1 MEITCVV
8 TKTQI
13 VFPKIMDTIIVNKDI
28 YADLIKNIKK
38 EKVIF
43 LLIIDEAKENNIGT
57 VCKVI
62 SNFTSQKGVPTL
74 VVGGMQR
81 AIIEKVVKN
90 KLEREDY
97 FIVDAILFKKI
108 KEETKSL
115 STQLAKELLMSF
127 DKVLTLATI
136 PKENLEAI
144 SNNKTNVGAIC
155 DIITNSLDF
164 EMHKKYKI
172 LNAVKIL
179 DRFKLVLKYIEEYM
193 EVLIISQ
200 EIIKDSRDSLDKKNK
215 EFYLRN
221 KIEIIQNKLKE
232 ETGELKPGDELVG
245 YEEKIKNKNLPEE
258 AYKEAMNELN
268 RMKRMHSASHEYS
281 VLSTY
286 LDWMIDLPWNESTK
300 DNLDIGKA
308 RKKLNEDHYGLES
321 PKKRILEYLAI
332 RKLNPNSRSPILCFV
347 GPPGCIAWD
356 TPIKLRRGKRNSG
369 RVYTIKEAY
378 HKFNHISYNTKK
390 GKGNGDVFWN
400 KKIPTKILSLKG
412 DTIGYHTIQ
421 DIIYSGKKQLYTVS
435 ANNGKTIKVS
445 AEHLFKV
452 PDYIKDSK
460 QGYKR
465 LRDLN
470 PGDTI
475 ITRSYRP
482 PPIKNKDKRK
492 IIYSIPYHPYAWVHT
507 INNKNYKRINY
518 ARLVVEACMNMVS
531 IGDFINILRTNEKKA
546 KSFVFLPK
554 EFVVHHLDGDCI
566 NDNISNLMVLHN
578 EKEHRKYHTKDDVK
592 NLRYM
597 LPEESSIVSIIEA
610 EISDTYDI
618 TMEDPYYNYIAEEF
632 IMHNTGKT
640 SLGKSI
646 AESMGREFQRMSL
659 GGIRD
664 ETIIRGFSR
673 TYMGSRP
680 GRIIQVL
687 KRAGTNNPII
697 MLDEVDKL
705 GSDVK
710 GDPSSALLE
719 ALDPEQND
727 SFNDHYLNV
736 PFDLSKVIFITTANM
751 LEAIPHALQD
761 RMEIIKFSGYSTDEK
776 MKIATNFQIP
786 RQLKEH
792 GLKDLK
798 FTKSAID
805 EIITGYTRE
814 SGVRNLEREI
824 ANVIRGIGT
833 DFVEHNKFTKTISK
847 KTINKYLGTPI
858 YKNEDDII
866 IKNSGIG
873 IGMYYSA
880 VGGGI
885 TFYEAVSMHPQ
896 GKYGTITTSGSLK
909 KVMEESIIVASK
921 WIRSNR
927 IVIKDITGIN
937 CNITHRDTHV
947 HVPEGG
953 TPKDGPSAGSAII
966 VALVSLYTGV
976 IPKKMTAYTGEIT
989 LRGKILPVGGVREK
1003 VLGAHRAGIKNIVM
1017 PTWCKKDLDKIANDV
1032 KRDINFY
1039 FVDTIPEMLE
1049 IAFPKT

>member
-347 GPPGCIAWD
+347 GP
-356 TPIKLRRGKRNSG
+356 SG
-369 RVYTIKEAY
+369 
-378 HKFNHISYNTKK
+378 
-390 GKGNGDVFWN
+390 
-400 KKIPTKILSLKG
+400 
-412 DTIGYHTIQ
+412 
-421 DIIYSGKKQLYTVS
+421 
-435 ANNGKTIKVS
+435 
-445 AEHLFKV
+445 
-452 PDYIKDSK
+452 
-460 QGYKR
+460 
-465 LRDLN
+465 
-470 PGDTI
+470 
-475 ITRSYRP
+475 
-482 PPIKNKDKRK
+482 
-492 IIYSIPYHPYAWVHT
+492 
-507 INNKNYKRINY
+507 
-518 ARLVVEACMNMVS
+518 
-531 IGDFINILRTNEKKA
+531 
-546 KSFVFLPK
+546 
-554 EFVVHHLDGDCI
+554 
-566 NDNISNLMVLHN
+566 
-578 EKEHRKYHTKDDVK
+578 
-592 NLRYM
+592 
-597 LPEESSIVSIIEA
+597 
-610 EISDTYDI
+610 
-618 TMEDPYYNYIAEEF
+618 
-632 IMHNTGKT
+632 TGKT